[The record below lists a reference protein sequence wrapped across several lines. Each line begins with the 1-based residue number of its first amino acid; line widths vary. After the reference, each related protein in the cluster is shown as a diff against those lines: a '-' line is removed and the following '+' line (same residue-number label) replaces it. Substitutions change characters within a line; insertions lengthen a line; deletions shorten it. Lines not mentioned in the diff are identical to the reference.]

1 MVPQSLKEIIGHTSR
16 FEKPFNIQIAMRSAH
31 TGQAALT
38 TEKLWTWEMS
48 VHKKD
53 LTICSLCSLQLPTVE
68 LRIRRIC
75 ALLVYSH
82 RALLAMIR
90 RDTSEFLDGM
100 RMEPPIPESF
110 GALMEPI
117 LLSDC

>member
-1 MVPQSLKEIIGHTSR
+1 
-16 FEKPFNIQIAMRSAH
+16 MRSAH

-110 GALMEPI
+110 GALTEPI